1 MSQQLD
7 RPSFKRMKT
16 EDLLASAVGIW
27 TWDVACNL
35 LRADARFAELYS
47 LDRLQAAEGMASD
60 AFFVPIHPADKMR
73 IRIAVAGVMHGADL
87 FNKQF
92 RVQVPNGTFRWVSAQ
107 GSAERDA
114 DNHVISFNGLL
125 TDITEQKRVEERLR
139 VAQSAGGVGTF
150 EYVSGFGTVDVSEQ
164 FCRLLGLTPTDS
176 VALRAINAVLP
187 EGCAPLIGGAN
198 DFVSGELPYREVR
211 ITRSDT
217 GESRWIA
224 RRGERRL
231 DTPSGGSRLI
241 GVIYDITDYKTVESR
256 LRELTATLEQ
266 RVAEQ
271 TRERDR
277 VWNNSRDL
285 IAVLDDVGT
294 FRLVSPSWTRVLG
307 YETVDLIG
315 HSYVEFLAPE
325 DVAATQNA
333 AAAVLS
339 DGRLDGFENRYRHKD
354 GSVRW
359 ISWQALVED
368 GLLYAY
374 GRDVTAEKARDEEF
388 RRTEEQLRQSQKM
401 EAVGQLTGGL
411 AHDFNNML
419 TAIMGGLE
427 LIHRRI
433 HDGRLGDLDRFMD
446 GAMKSAKRAA
456 GLTHRLLAFSRQQ
469 TLDPKSV
476 DVSALVNSMEDLLVR
491 TLGEQVRLKMVANA
505 DAWPALSD
513 VNQLESALL
522 NLAINARDAMPDG
535 GQLTIEVENVVLD
548 RAYLVDH
555 LDGDNSDYVSI
566 SVTDTGHGMDSDTL
580 SKAFDPF
587 FTTKPIGQGTGLG
600 LSTIYG
606 FLRQIG
612 GHASLSSE
620 VGKGTTVRMYLPR
633 FTSQVPPAEP
643 KADRTVEP
651 TGDGQ
656 TVLVVEDEEAV
667 RLLIVEVLTELGY
680 RALQAPNGD
689 AAMAHLTS
697 SAPLDLLITDVG
709 LPGLNGR
716 QVAEI
721 ARRNR
726 PGLPVLFV
734 TGYAANAAVR
744 GNFLDPG
751 MEMISKPFAVGE
763 LATKIGEILSA

>member
-1 MSQQLD
+1 M
-7 RPSFKRMKT
+7 
-16 EDLLASAVGIW
+16 
-27 TWDVACNL
+27 
-35 LRADARFAELYS
+35 
-47 LDRLQAAEGMASD
+47 DRLRAAEGLGSE
-60 AFFVPIHPADKMR
+60 AFFAAIHPADKMR
-73 IRIAVAGVMHGADL
+73 IRIAIAGVMHGADL

-92 RVQVPNGTFRWVSAQ
+92 RVQTPTGAVRWVLAQ
-107 GSAERDA
+107 GSAERNA
-114 DNHVISFNGLL
+114 DNRVLSFNGLL

-139 VAQSAGGVGTF
+139 IAQSAGGVGTF
-150 EYVSGFGTVDVSEQ
+150 EYVSGFGTVEVSEQ

-176 VALRAINAVLP
+176 VALRAINAVLA
-187 EGCAPLIGGAN
+187 EGCPPLIGGSD

-231 DTPSGGSRLI
+231 DTADSGARLI
-241 GVIYDITDYKTVESR
+241 GVIYDITAYKTVESR
-256 LRELTATLEQ
+256 LRELTANLEQ

-285 IAVLDDVGT
+285 IAVVDDKGT
-294 FRLVSPSWTRVLG
+294 FRLVSPSWTQVLG
-307 YETVDLIG
+307 YETIDLIG
-315 HSYVEFLAPE
+315 RSYLDFLASE
-325 DVAATQNA
+325 DVVSTQQA
-333 AAAVLS
+333 LTEVLET
-339 DGRLDGFENRYRHKD
+339 GRLDGFQNRYRHRD

-359 ISWQALVED
+359 ISWQTLLED

-374 GRDVTAEKARDEEF
+374 GRDVTAEKARVEEL

-427 LIHRRI
+427 LIQRRI
-433 HDGRLGDLDRFMD
+433 HDGKLGDLDRFMN
-446 GAMKSAKRAA
+446 GAMKSAQRAA

-469 TLDPKSV
+469 TLDPRCV
-476 DVSALVNSMEDLLVR
+476 DVNALVKSMEDLLVR
-491 TLGEQVRLKMVANA
+491 TLGEQVRLTVAANPET
-505 DAWPALSD
+505 WPALSD

-522 NLAINARDAMPDG
+522 NLAINARDAMPNG
-535 GQLTIEVENVVLD
+535 GQLTITVENMVLD
-548 RAYLVDH
+548 QAYFVGRVD
-555 LDGDNSDYVSI
+555 GNNGDYVSI
-566 SVTDTGHGMDSDTL
+566 SVTDTGHGMDADTL

-606 FLRQIG
+606 FLHQIG

-620 VGKGTTVRMYLPR
+620 VGKGTTVRMFLPR
-633 FTSQVPPAEP
+633 FTSQAPPVETMP
-643 KADRTVEP
+643 DRTVEP
-651 TGDGQ
+651 AGKGQ
-656 TVLVVEDEEAV
+656 TVLVVEDEDAV

-680 RALQAPNGD
+680 RALQVPNGD
-689 AAMAHLTS
+689 AAMVHLTS
-697 SAPLDLLITDVG
+697 SRPLDLLITDVG

-726 PGLPVLFV
+726 PDLPILFV

-744 GNFLDPG
+744 ASFLDPG
-751 MEMISKPFAVGE
+751 MEMISKPFAVRQ
-763 LATKIGEILSA
+763 LAMKIGEILRT